1 MKETI
6 QTDLELIPPEGDPNV
21 GYRVFAILTEI
32 IQDKEASGLIEKWNR
47 AAELTRNKHWKQK
60 SGKPGLVTANLLFA
74 HRQRNVNMLTD
85 NNPTFNVTRM
95 GEKDENNEETE
106 VSVKMLRLA
115 EFWWNDQEQ
124 QSVLEKSVGNGEEA
138 GACVEKAVF
147 NPDDGLL
154 GEIEIQ
160 NIPLF
165 NFGVY
170 PITCVENKKAEANL
184 HYYPMSLRAAKRKWP
199 EHADKIVADQDILK
213 EIGDNRRE
221 IGDYSSSKNTSYLST
236 FVNAVKNI
244 INSTDSSEEKSDE
257 VLIVE
262 AWVRDYTE
270 VPIGEPIKN
279 EDGSTSQAYEPK
291 YTGNIRRIQCCNAG
305 RVVLDDSDNPSINPN
320 IPKDLIVNSYLY
332 DKFPFNIAASITNTA
347 SIWGMSDYEQLEQL
361 NIEVDKTVSQ
371 LTVMKDKASRLKIIN
386 PLDSGVP
393 NTHFTNKPGI
403 INPTTAMVAQGIRYM
418 DPPPIPA
425 ELITTLDVYKDL
437 FFSVSGSFDLEQAN
451 SQGRDV
457 IAYKAIAVLI
467 ERASTMMKGKI
478 RNYSKLIRER
488 GRMFISLAQ
497 NWYTEERW
505 ITYEDD
511 GEEETM
517 PIIGTELLFPA
528 KISVVSG
535 STMPR
540 AQVQEREEAIVL
552 FDKGVLPPDELLKR
566 LSWPNRKNVIKK
578 LNEGPLGAFL
588 EKLGAMGTPPEMV
601 EMLSLVAQ
609 MDDKEFERALSKG
622 EIPDIGQIIRA
633 IATGEQP
640 PNPEMIKQNIEAA
653 KAQAEI
659 KLMRAKAETERVT
672 QLAAIAGIEFDAEN
686 VKQNWIKIQ
695 AMIEDQDFKNI
706 INGIKAHTET
716 SQYNEKGM
724 LSNNKK
730 LLS

>member
-6 QTDLELIPPEGDPNV
+6 QTDLELIPKEGDPNV
-21 GYRVFAILTEI
+21 GYRVFQILTEI
-32 IQDKEASGLIEKWNR
+32 IQDKESSGLIEKWNR

-147 NPDDGLL
+147 NPDDGQL

-170 PITCVENKKAEANL
+170 PVTCVENKKAEANL
-184 HYYPMSLRAAKRKWP
+184 HYYPMLLRAAKRKWP

-221 IGDYSSSKNTSYLST
+221 IGDHSSNKNTSYLST

-244 INSTDSSEEKSDE
+244 INNSGSSEEKSDE

-262 AWVRDYTE
+262 AWVKDYTE
-270 VPIGEPIKN
+270 VPVGEIIEN
-279 EDGSTSQAYEPK
+279 EDGSKDQMYEPK
-291 YTGNIRRIQCCNAG
+291 YTGNIRRIQVCNAG

-403 INPTTAMVAQGIRYM
+403 INPTTAMVSQGIRYM
-418 DPPPIPA
+418 DQPPIPA

-517 PIIGTELLFPA
+517 PITGTELLFPA

-540 AQVQEREEAIVL
+540 AQVQEREEAIAL
-552 FDKGVLPPDELLKR
+552 FDKGVLPPDELLKK

-588 EKLGAMGTPPEMV
+588 EKLSAMGTPPEMV
-601 EMLSLVAQ
+601 EMLGLVAQ

-633 IATGEQP
+633 IATGKQP

-659 KLMRAKAETERVT
+659 ELMSAKAATERVK
-672 QLAAIAGIEFDAEN
+672 QLAAIAGIEFDAASVE
-686 VKQNWIKIQ
+686 QNWVKIQ

-706 INGIKAHTET
+706 INGIKTHTET